1 MFSCEYFEI
10 FKNSFFYKTR
20 PVVAS
25 VKRVKI
31 ICFLNKILKRNICG
45 RILYLFESNNMS
57 FTIWR
62 ILLLFSFRN
71 TNFTPGKVLFNIHTF
86 FLGLTSLILLFKDR
100 GDSLQ
105 FLRDHSKMT
114 SPKNSYFRAPSP
126 LLLLVTNVS
135 NALPPLLLKNNK
147 LSLEKPPVS
156 CMFITQ

>member
-1 MFSCEYFEI
+1 MDVYCICLNQTTCHLQYEEFCYYFPLE
-10 FKNSFFYKTR
+10 
-20 PVVAS
+20 
-25 VKRVKI
+25 
-31 ICFLNKILKRNICG
+31 
-45 RILYLFESNNMS
+45 
-57 FTIWR
+57 
-62 ILLLFSFRN
+62 